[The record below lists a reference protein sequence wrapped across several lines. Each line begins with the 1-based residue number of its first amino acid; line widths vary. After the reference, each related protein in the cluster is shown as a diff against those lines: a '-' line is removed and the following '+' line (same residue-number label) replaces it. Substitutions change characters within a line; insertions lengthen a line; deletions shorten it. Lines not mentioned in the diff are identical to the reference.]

1 MMVNTP
7 SPMDSLLKY
16 NLLRWK
22 NFQEQDF
29 SWNKLRH
36 LEEKNN
42 LMFGR
47 SITGWNYQ
55 FQAGKKMDFR
65 TIHCR
70 IIIRWWFETCCIF
83 TVKNGKIIQF
93 YSCCSN
99 GLKPPTR
106 LLFVWFC
113 VCLKFA
119 SFLLGQGNLTY
130 RNVRDEEASLKV

>member
-1 MMVNTP
+1 MP
-7 SPMDSLLKY
+7 SPVDPLLKY
-16 NLLRWK
+16 NFLRWK
-22 NFQEQDF
+22 SFQEQDF

-42 LMFGR
+42 LLFGR
-47 SITGWNYQ
+47 LIPGWNGTTN
-55 FQAGKKMDFR
+55 FKREKTKSDFR

-70 IIIRWWFETCCIF
+70 IIIRWRFETCCIF
-83 TVKNGKIIQF
+83 TVKNGKITQF

-113 VCLKFA
+113 VCLKFV
-119 SFLLGQGNLTY
+119 SFLLGQGDLTY
-130 RNVRDEEASLKV
+130 RNVRDEEAALKV